1 MSLVDG
7 RDRDDKQKSR
17 AKCAGRAARAEA
29 PARRRCTRTS
39 EMTRVF
45 SVLDAEGEYKAGIFK
60 TLALNVLLSLQETT
74 QVETS
79 ENTRKADVATAE
91 VLAEHLPKEEKKRTR
106 LSYRVIPLSSRKT
119 DELGRVDERI
129 WRLYL

>member
-1 MSLVDG
+1 
-7 RDRDDKQKSR
+7 
-17 AKCAGRAARAEA
+17 
-29 PARRRCTRTS
+29 
-39 EMTRVF
+39 MTRVF